1 MSRVKTERFDMAHW
15 QCGTVACVCGHQ
27 AVSKDL
33 TDFPRASKVYAAQS
47 PSLALTDTELLA
59 LTDTELLAV
68 MEIDLTAARISQD
81 LDYACKAMF
90 KTDALSGSIWGGG
103 GRQRRAEDA
112 DILTQE
118 QLKHPHLTTDSSPAD
133 VVSYIDMLLGVID
146 V

>member
-47 PSLALTDTELLA
+47 PSLALTDIELLA

-68 MEIDLTAARISQD
+68 VEIDLTAARISQD
-81 LDYACKAMF
+81 LDYACRKALGSN
-90 KTDALSGSIWGGG
+90 ALSRSIWEGG
-103 GRQRRAEDA
+103 GRQRIAEDA
-112 DILTQE
+112 NILTQE
-118 QLKHPHLTTDSSPAD
+118 QLNHPHLTTDSSPAD
-133 VVSYIDMLLGVID
+133 VVDYIDMLLGVIK
-146 V
+146 